1 MTTFVNTND
10 EPALH
15 TEAAALALVAT
26 QAVTI
31 SVVLARELERQ
42 CFDACTQ
49 VTQRDVAE
57 LPYAAGEVVSPE
69 LASSVQALR
78 QATGLREELESSM
91 HQLLGWCA
99 SVQIRDAWVSSREF
113 KGPLQ

>member
-1 MTTFVNTND
+1 MTNFVSTEQ

-31 SVVLARELERQ
+31 SVILARELERQ

-57 LPYAAGEVVSPE
+57 LRYAAGELVSPE

-78 QATGLREELESSM
+78 QATELREELEASM
-91 HQLLGWCA
+91 HQILGWCA
-99 SVQIRDAWVSSREF
+99 SVQVREAWMTSRDF

>member
-1 MTTFVNTND
+1 MTTFVNTSD
-10 EPALH
+10 GPELR

-31 SVVLARELERQ
+31 SVILARELERQ

-49 VTQRDVAE
+49 VTQRNAAE
-57 LPYAAGEVVSPE
+57 LRYAVGELVSPE
-69 LASSVQALR
+69 LASTVQALR
-78 QATGLREELESSM
+78 QATELREELEASM

-99 SVQIRDAWVSSREF
+99 SVQVREAWMSSREF

>member
-1 MTTFVNTND
+1 MTTFVNTD
-10 EPALH
+10 QEPALH

-31 SVVLARELERQ
+31 GLVMARDVERQ

-49 VTQRDVAE
+49 VTHRDLAE
-57 LPYAAGEVVSPE
+57 LRYAAGELVSPE

-78 QATGLREELESSM
+78 QATELREELEASM
-91 HQLLGWCA
+91 HQILGWCA
-99 SVQIRDAWVSSREF
+99 SVQVREAWKTSRDF
-113 KGPLQ
+113 TGPLQ

>member
-1 MTTFVNTND
+1 MTTFVNSND

-57 LPYAAGEVVSPE
+57 LRYSIGEHVSPE
-69 LASSVQALR
+69 LVSTVQSLR
-78 QATGLREELESSM
+78 MATQMRECLESCLFEL
-91 HQLLGWCA
+91 QPWCA
-99 SVQIRDAWVSSREF
+99 SVQARESWATSKDF
-113 KGPLQ
+113 KGRLQ